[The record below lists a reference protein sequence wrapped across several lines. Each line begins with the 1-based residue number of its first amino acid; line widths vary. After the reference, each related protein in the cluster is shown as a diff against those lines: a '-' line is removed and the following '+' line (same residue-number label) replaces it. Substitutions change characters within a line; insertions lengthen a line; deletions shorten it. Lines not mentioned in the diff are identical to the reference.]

1 MAPEWGELWYRQEA
15 DAIEGNAEAAWQEG
29 NIPHHLAQAD
39 RDWDYANLPPEWQQ
53 LTAHARAS
61 LGRRFARCTEGLE
74 KTRDPTDKTYAYI
87 SLGEGGPDDR
97 KTVQVKTARLSMAKG
112 STRWGANFAGFG
124 SAEVVLLA
132 FILPG
137 LVCLWELKEEV
148 KQKRK
153 SLRLSAPA
161 DVHALSSAWD
171 DHIVPQLREVAIH
184 RAELPLKDPLWALD
198 SELHGILRKAL
209 SKYESQSLPDA
220 STEDAKDTME
230 DAKDTVED
238 AKDTVQAAKVTIED
252 VKATEQGSVLRR
264 GKTVEEIYR
273 KKTQHEHILLRPDTY
288 VGSTEQQSQEMWV
301 FDETTQ
307 EMVFRCIEY
316 VPALYKIFDE
326 ILVNAADN
334 LKRDPEGM
342 DRIEVEINPQ
352 EGYVSIMN
360 NGSGVPVQVHQEYN
374 VYVPDLIFGQLLTSD
389 NYDDSEKK
397 VTGGRNGYGA
407 KLTNVFSTKFIVET
421 ADSDVKQKY
430 RQVFENN
437 MTEKEQPEL
446 EDYDGADFTRITF
459 YPDLRRFAM
468 EALDDDIVSLMKKR
482 VYDIAGSTD
491 ERCKVFLNGEELKV
505 GSFLDY
511 VKMYLPQ
518 RKTEDEDEDE
528 EPTPPFVYARTHERW
543 EVAMSVTDG
552 TFQQVSFVNSICT
565 TKGGTHVKDV
575 TDQLVN
581 VILKEVNRQ
590 NTSGILVKPQMA
602 KNHLSVFVNCAIEN
616 PAFDSQTKENLTLKP
631 SLFGSRFKIT
641 DEMKQEVLTSG
652 VVQAILDWVNVKEQV
667 DLEKLMRVP
676 RVSSS
681 SRIPL
686 PKLEEANWAGGKRS
700 KECTL
705 ILTEGDSAKALAVA
719 GLSVVGRDAYGVF
732 PLKGKL
738 LNVRKGG
745 WRKAATNEEIKNLMQ
760 IIGLEPKKVYTS
772 TEELR
777 YGSVM
782 IMTDQDHDGSH
793 IKGLLINLLEYFW
806 PSLLE
811 LGFLKEFVTP
821 IVKVWK
827 GNGKPRSF
835 FTMEEYRR
843 WREKPEHKKGWKM
856 KYYKGL
862 GTNTAKEAKQYF
874 EDIDKHVLDFEWVG
888 DKGSEL
894 IDLAFNQEPGR
905 SHDRKAWINGAD
917 DEAYVDHSESTLTY
931 DNFVNKELVHF
942 AKYGLTRAIPSM
954 VDGLKPSQRKVMYCA
969 FKRNLKSD
977 IKVAQLVG
985 YVSEQAAYHHG
996 EKSLEMTIVKLA
1008 QTFVGSNN
1016 INLLVP
1022 SGQFGTR
1029 AQGGSDSAA
1038 ARYIYTRLNKITRDI
1053 FHEDDDL
1060 VLKQL
1065 EDEGQLIEPQWYCPI
1080 IPMVLVNGTQGIGVG
1095 WSTSIPNYNPMDII
1109 RNLRRLLRGL
1119 PMEEMIPW
1127 YRGYRGEISRDETGA
1142 SRYDVVGKIEQQ
1154 QNNQTYEI
1162 TELPVKVWT
1171 QNYKETLEGMLRQ
1184 ASANGNGVLDDFRE
1198 YHTENTVHFSV
1209 KLARDSKEKVE
1220 KQGLEKVFKLR
1231 SSLSTSNMMLFD
1243 ASGKIVKYESAL
1255 EILEEFAA
1263 LRRQVYVNRKEYL
1276 VAKLRREREE
1286 LSNKARFILMVVGG
1300 ELELRKRKQT
1310 ALLAELRRLKFTPMS
1325 ELKAMMK
1332 TDFRD
1337 SSADGEAADREDEEA
1352 SAADAAANVNPDHD
1366 YDYLLKMNLLSLT
1379 YEKVEEL
1386 KKELEVKNVEL
1397 DNLVATTIEMMWD
1410 SELATLSEKLGELE
1424 AEELKSVAQE
1434 ANKRKRAPREEPSS
1448 SKVLARAVP
1457 PRPASTPHAT
1467 TAALSKADLARPLQ
1481 DCEINLRDKM
1491 VSLKAVRAARA
1502 AGVEVEEELQEPQ
1515 QQTATRL
1522 PPGKKSAAVTEVG
1535 VPAVSSEAAAR
1546 QPALVSL
1553 DDDSEVPLNAL
1564 GSYQGGSVTSA
1575 SESATAPPA
1584 PEEVRRVLPVARS
1597 GGSDLSL
1604 NMLGGQ
1610 ATSSLRGTTV
1620 AGRAGSHNV
1629 MGSRNRAFPS
1639 LQALPVAPSP
1649 GGLASVGSG
1658 GQRAAASSI
1667 ASQLRAAGL
1676 AAGFSAGAAVDSPM
1690 KEVSAGIWISRPPTA
1705 AAAGVSPHGP
1715 GVPAPASAV
1724 PPPAIDLQS
1733 PERTGTED
1741 VVELMQLS
1749 PRTALSSLPANPAP
1763 QQEGAPV
1770 RKRRRISI
1778 VDLDD

>member
-1 MAPEWGELWYRQEA
+1 LKGTRRRLGRKGTSR
-15 DAIEGNAEAAWQEG
+15 ITC
-29 NIPHHLAQAD
+29 AQAD

-1080 IPMVLVNGTQGIGVG
+1080 IPMVLVNGTQGIGIG
-1095 WSTSIPNYNPMDII
+1095 WSTHVPNYNPMDII
-1109 RNLRRLLRGL
+1109 RNLRRLLRGQ
-1119 PMEEMIPW
+1119 PMEDMIPW
-1127 YRGYRGEISRDETGA
+1127 YRGFQGEISRLPNDGKRFVTI
-1142 SRYDVVGKIEQQ
+1142 GKIEKKRLRIREIEKVM
-1154 QNNQTYEI
+1154 NHSYEI

-1171 QNYKETLEGMLRQ
+1171 EDYKKKLTGMLRQ
-1184 ASANGNGVLDDFRE
+1184 TSTSGDGWLDHFQE
-1198 YHTENTVHFSV
+1198 YHTENTVKFDV
-1209 KLARDSKEKVE
+1209 KIAHGKRYEQAARMNQTSLQK
-1220 KQGLEKVFKLR
+1220 LFKLR
-1231 SSLSTSNMMLFD
+1231 SSLSTTNMVLFD
-1243 ASGKIVKYESAL
+1243 PNGKIVKYDSPL
-1255 EILEEFAA
+1255 EILQEFAH
-1263 LRRQVYVNRKEYL
+1263 LRRQVYVNRKEYK
-1276 VAKLRREREE
+1276 VAKLERERAE
-1286 LSNKARFILMVVGG
+1286 LTNKARFIVMVAEKKLEVRNAATEALM
-1300 ELELRKRKQT
+1300 EKLH
-1310 ALLAELRRLKFTPMS
+1310 ALKFKPMS
-1325 ELKAMMK
+1325 ELQAMEKARPVADPVDAYVDTAD
-1332 TDFRD
+1332 TD
-1337 SSADGEAADREDEEA
+1337 SAPSRIPYSEYA
-1352 SAADAAANVNPDHD
+1352 
-1366 YDYLLKMNLLSLT
+1366 YLLNMNLRSLT
-1379 YEKVEEL
+1379 FEKVEEL
-1386 KKELEVKNVEL
+1386 KTELELKEVEL
-1397 DNLVATTIEMMWD
+1397 ENLVSTTVEKMWD
-1410 SELATLSEKLGELE
+1410 RELEILSHKLEALE
-1424 AEELKSVAQE
+1424 AEESENRMKEQKHAPSRKASLKEREVE
-1434 ANKRKRAPREEPSS
+1434 AAEETPSS
-1448 SKVLARAVP
+1448 TEARAAALWQEVLAM
-1457 PRPASTPHAT
+1457 
-1467 TAALSKADLARPLQ
+1467 PLQ
-1481 DCEINLRDKM
+1481 DCEDDLNNM
-1491 VSLKAVRAARA
+1491 MASLLEARAARA
-1502 AGVEVEEELQEPQ
+1502 AAMDEDELLDIEIGLAEDDEEEEEDENDEEDDELQDIQ
-1515 QQTATRL
+1515 VGA
-1522 PPGKKSAAVTEVG
+1522 KSATTDEV
-1535 VPAVSSEAAAR
+1535 
-1546 QPALVSL
+1546 
-1553 DDDSEVPLNAL
+1553 
-1564 GSYQGGSVTSA
+1564 
-1575 SESATAPPA
+1575 
-1584 PEEVRRVLPVARS
+1584 
-1597 GGSDLSL
+1597 
-1604 NMLGGQ
+1604 
-1610 ATSSLRGTTV
+1610 
-1620 AGRAGSHNV
+1620 
-1629 MGSRNRAFPS
+1629 
-1639 LQALPVAPSP
+1639 
-1649 GGLASVGSG
+1649 
-1658 GQRAAASSI
+1658 
-1667 ASQLRAAGL
+1667 
-1676 AAGFSAGAAVDSPM
+1676 
-1690 KEVSAGIWISRPPTA
+1690 
-1705 AAAGVSPHGP
+1705 
-1715 GVPAPASAV
+1715 
-1724 PPPAIDLQS
+1724 
-1733 PERTGTED
+1733 
-1741 VVELMQLS
+1741 
-1749 PRTALSSLPANPAP
+1749 
-1763 QQEGAPV
+1763 
-1770 RKRRRISI
+1770 
-1778 VDLDD
+1778 